1 MCALHKGKTYARM
14 FTVVLKVFL
23 ASKISFYAG
32 NRIFCSQQINSK
44 IKYYN
49 YVWCGLVYTMK
60 RRFYL
65 GAVSCAFI
73 LLCVGTLC
81 AQEPASQ
88 IKDYFTEFQEKTGS
102 VARSD
107 FFFKVQNRYA
117 KNSAYDWLDSV
128 NVYLNTSEKTN
139 DSIGIVNYQLI
150 QAQIYN
156 DLGDYEKSLAISK
169 GLYNE
174 LQRHHLDTKTRILE
188 LMDTNYAKLELYD
201 RQFEIRRKKRELG
214 LTENIT
220 FYDIYSNLGQYVK
233 ARNDYIA
240 QEKNTIQEGDFYAKA
255 VYNNNVGDY
264 LRLDKSV
271 PTALTYFK
279 KANGFLDV
287 YFNDI
292 LSVRTEEELVSANL
306 LKGRILGNIG
316 KCHVL
321 QKEYKEAIP
330 FLEESISIINEYSR
344 GKFSS
349 ELIENTLELA
359 NCHLQLEDY
368 AKATDYL
375 SGVGDPIK
383 PANILNKNRL
393 YASYYDKTGDY
404 KTATTYLKRNIRI
417 RDSIDEKDAKIK
429 KQQLTAVLSQDLENS
444 RNMFEKQ
451 KLELEKSRID
461 IIERDRDISFVF
473 ILLVFALVG
482 LTSLVYAYNKSLK
495 SQRLI
500 AEQKHIIENALVEK
514 DSLLKEIHHR
524 VKNNLQMVSSLL
536 SLQTKN
542 TRSKAAIAALEEGK
556 SRVKAMAL
564 IHQKLY
570 QNDDLSVIEMQGY
583 IESLINSVQSV
594 YKKGGHNI
602 SITIDAEGVEL
613 DIDRAIPFGLI
624 LNELVSNSFKYA
636 FPDDDENGKIYI
648 HLRKIAGQPGFF
660 EYMDNGVGLPQD
672 TEERANSSM
681 GIRLMNR
688 LANQLQT
695 NLNTDKTADGVRF
708 WFNFN

>member
-1 MCALHKGKTYARM
+1 
-14 FTVVLKVFL
+14 
-23 ASKISFYAG
+23 
-32 NRIFCSQQINSK
+32 
-44 IKYYN
+44 
-49 YVWCGLVYTMK
+49 MK
-60 RRFYL
+60 RHFYL
-65 GAVSCAFI
+65 GAIRTAFFFMFVCTI
-73 LLCVGTLC
+73 S
-81 AQEPASQ
+81 AQESVSQ
-88 IKDYFTEFQEKTGS
+88 DKDYFTEFQERPGAMERS
-102 VARSD
+102 V
-107 FFFKVQNRYA
+107 FFFKVQNRYN

-128 NVYLNTSEKTN
+128 NVYLNTAEKTN
-139 DSIGIVNYQLI
+139 DSIGVVNYQLI
-150 QAQIYN
+150 QSQIYH
-156 DLGDYEKSLAISK
+156 DLGDYERSLAISK
-169 GLYNE
+169 GLYNDFKLYNLE
-174 LQRHHLDTKTRILE
+174 TKTRILE
-188 LMDTNYAKLELYD
+188 LMDTNYSKLELFD

-220 FYDIYSNLGQYVK
+220 FYDIYANLGQYVK
-233 ARNDYIA
+233 ARNDYII
-240 QEKNTIQEGDFYAKA
+240 QEKNTIDEGDFFAKA
-255 VYNNNVGDY
+255 IYNNNVGNY

-271 PTALTYFK
+271 PTALTVFK
-279 KANGFLDV
+279 KANAFLDV

-292 LSVRTEEELVSANL
+292 LSVRTDEELVSANL
-306 LKGRILGNIG
+306 LKGKILGNIG

-321 QKEYKEAIP
+321 QKEYEIAIP
-330 FLEESISIINEYSR
+330 FLEESVAIIDEYSK

-349 ELIENTLELA
+349 DFIENSLELA
-359 NCHLQLEDY
+359 DCYLQLKDY
-368 AKATDYL
+368 EKATDYL
-375 SGVGDPIK
+375 TEIDNPIK
-383 PANILNKNRL
+383 TANILKKNRL
-393 YASYYDKTGDY
+393 YAALYDRTGDY
-404 KTATTYLKRNIRI
+404 KTSTTYLKRNIRI
-417 RDSIDEKDAKIK
+417 RDSIDDKDAKIK
-429 KQQLTAVLSQDLENS
+429 KQQLTAIISQEAENS
-444 RNMFEKQ
+444 KNLIDEQ

-461 IIERDRDISFVF
+461 IIEKDKNISLVF
-473 ILLVFALVG
+473 ISLVFTLLGFAG
-482 LTSLVYAYNKSLK
+482 LVYAYLK
-495 SQRLI
+495 SIKNQRLI
-500 AEQKHIIENALVEK
+500 AEQKHIIENSLIEK

-602 SITIDAEGVEL
+602 NITIDAEGVEL

-636 FPDDDENGKIYI
+636 FPNDEENGKIYI
-648 HLRKIAGQPGFF
+648 HLRKIGGKEGFF
-660 EYMDNGVGLPQD
+660 EYTDNGVGLPED

-695 NLNTDKTADGVRF
+695 NLNTDRTSDGVRF
-708 WFNFN
+708 WFNFK